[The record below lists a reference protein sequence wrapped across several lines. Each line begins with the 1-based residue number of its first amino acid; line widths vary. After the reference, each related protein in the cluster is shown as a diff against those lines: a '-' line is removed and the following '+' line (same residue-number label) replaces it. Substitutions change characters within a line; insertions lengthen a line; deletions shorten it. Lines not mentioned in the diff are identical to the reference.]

1 MSNVPNQPSD
11 RDTLVI
17 PWLSGFEM
25 GPVPGGPKVVAIGG
39 GHGLAVM
46 LQAARRYAGSITAIV
61 SVADDGGSSGRLR
74 KMHDVPAPGDLR
86 KALGALAIEGSMWP
100 SVLEHRFESGDL
112 GGHTVGNLLLVGL
125 AESLGSITAACTEA
139 ARIVGAVGAIY
150 PATVEAAQL
159 QADVGGVTVTGQV
172 AIQQAGATDR
182 IRDVRVLP
190 HDATASPGALGAIME
205 ADQIVLGP
213 GSLFTSLVASVVVPE
228 IRTAIALAAA
238 RVIQVAN
245 AATEAPETLGLDGT
259 DHLMAVLEHRVRV
272 DTFLYDRNA
281 SLPVNEAFV
290 FEHGVMPVGADL
302 GVHDVYSYDPEQLAK
317 ALSDLL

>member
-1 MSNVPNQPSD
+1 MSIVADNNAS
-11 RDTLVI
+11 DTLVI
-17 PWLSGFEM
+17 PWLDGFDL

-74 KMHDVPAPGDLR
+74 AMHDVPAPGDLR
-86 KALGALAIEGSMWP
+86 KALGALASEGSVWP
-100 SVLEHRFESGDL
+100 DVLEHRFQGGDL
-112 GGHTVGNLLLVGL
+112 DGHTVGNVLLVGL
-125 AESLGSITAACTEA
+125 AESLGSICAACSEA
-139 ARIVGAVGAIY
+139 SRMVSAVGAIY
-150 PATVEAAQL
+150 PATTDAAQL
-159 QADVGGVTVTGQV
+159 EAQVGDNTISGQV
-172 AIQQAGATDR
+172 AIQQAGALGR
-182 IRDVRVLP
+182 IRNVRVLP
-190 HDATASPGALGAIME
+190 DGLAASQGALAAIME

-245 AATEAPETLGLDGT
+245 AQTEAPETLGLDGT
-259 DHLMAVLEHRVRV
+259 DHLLAVLEHRVRV
-272 DTFLYDRNA
+272 DTFLYDRQA
-281 SLPVNEAFV
+281 ALGVNEAYV

-302 GVHDVYSYDPEQLAK
+302 GAAIGITYDPDQLAK